1 MTKKK
6 RSNQPQKLFGKL
18 VRVTRKRFDKD
29 PNLKRPYRDV
39 QKWVSQNL
47 YPFFKGQPHNKV
59 KIVDIQ
65 NAIERVLSTQIAKP
79 TCGNVFIIPDGD
91 IEEQNWWEFFDNIRK
106 IDSTVKTRL
115 NAGSY
120 GVTSIM
126 TASELMSDSEA
137 ARIIGDIRTASRNR
151 SGSTIIGFRRVVPGM
166 KDDGDDCSY
175 FVDFILSENGTLV
188 DDASDEVFQ
197 SIEQT
202 EETLAARRERLTQLK
217 NERRARIKRDR
228 AKKRKRP
235 SATAEDMAEAV
246 KAKEKETESPKDFK
260 ALNKSMKQLEGFY
273 KKGLITKKQFATLL
287 EELIKKFEEGGE
299 V

>member
-1 MTKKK
+1 MAKKK
-6 RSNQPQKLFGKL
+6 QSNQPQKLFGKL
-18 VRVTRKRFDKD
+18 VRVTKKRFDKD
-29 PNLKRPYRDV
+29 PDLKRPYRDV

-47 YPFFKGQPHNKV
+47 YPFFKGQKHNKL

-65 NAIERVLSTQIAKP
+65 NAIERVLSSQIAKP
-79 TCGNVFIIPDGD
+79 TCGNVFVIPDGD
-91 IEEQNWWEFFDNIRK
+91 IEEQNWWEFFDNLRK
-106 IDSTVKTRL
+106 IDPNVKSRL
-115 NAGSY
+115 NAGTY

-137 ARIIGDIRTASRNR
+137 ARIIGEIRSGNRNR

-166 KDDGDDCSY
+166 KDDGNDCSY
-175 FVDFILSENGTLV
+175 FVDFILSEMGVLV
-188 DDASDEVFQ
+188 DNASDEVFQ
-197 SIEQT
+197 NIEQT
-202 EETLAARRERLTQLK
+202 EETMAARRERLLQLK
-217 NERRARIKRDR
+217 NERRARIARDR

-235 SATAEDMAEAV
+235 SATAEDLVEAE
-246 KAKEKETESPKDFK
+246 KAKDKEFERPKDFK